1 MVLHKLI
8 SSIITSQNNN
18 KLVTKIH
25 YSKKSI
31 ALLQLLYKKSIIR
44 GFSINKDKSNILVYL
59 KYRDTNKPLIKYF
72 FQTATSKKPIYVKFK
87 EMKSIHIGKQNQIYF
102 LLQTSKG
109 LCLTPLKYAQ
119 SSGGSLIGKL
129 ILNRSV

>member
-8 SSIITSQNNN
+8 SSIVTSQNNN
-18 KLVTKIH
+18 KLFTKIQ

-31 ALLQLLYKKSIIR
+31 ALLQLLYNKSIIR
-44 GFSINKDKSNILVYL
+44 GFSISKDKSYIFIYL
-59 KYRDTNKPLIKYF
+59 KYLDRNKPLIKYF
-72 FQTATSKKPIYVKFK
+72 FQVASSKNPIYLKFK
-87 EMKSIHIGKQNQIYF
+87 EMKSIYIGKQNQIYF

-109 LCLTPLKYAQ
+109 LLLTPLKYAQ
-119 SSGGSLIGKL
+119 PSGGILIGKI